1 MKNLSK
7 ILLFGVVA
15 MSIVSPAF
23 GQRKSFGGGGG
34 RQMGAGAMHQ
44 SHSNSSFGSGSGR
57 TMGSGRPPAIS
68 TPPPSSPPAMGSGRP
83 PVTNTPPPASA
94 PMGSGR
100 PAMGSSTPMGSGRP
114 AIGSTP
120 PATGS
125 FGGASKPMGT
135 GTVGS
140 QPMRS
145 TVGSQPMRSAPRYS
159 FSAGSRPP
167 ATVHFVGS
175 SYYDWGGHHIWWYPG
190 GWYSYS
196 PGGVLHLGV
205 STMPGYQTAYDAN
218 YDTAPVNTT
227 TTTTTTTN
235 NPDGS
240 QTTTTTQTQRSG
252 GGMSAGAIL
261 AISVIAIVFLLWA
274 FGAFK
279 PRRGSI

>member
-15 MSIVSPAF
+15 MSIISPAF
-23 GQRKSFGGGGG
+23 GQRRSFGGGGG

-44 SHSNSSFGSGSGR
+44 SHSNSSFGSGRSA
-57 TMGSGRPPAIS
+57 MGSGRPPAVS

-100 PAMGSSTPMGSGRP
+100 PAMAPMGSGRP

-125 FGGASKPMGT
+125 FGGANKSMGT

-145 TVGSQPMRSAPRYS
+145 GVGSQPMRSAPHYS

-175 SYYDWGGHHIWWYPG
+175 SYYNWGGHHIYWYPG

-205 STMPGYQTAYDAN
+205 NTMPGYQTAYDAN

-252 GGMSAGAIL
+252 GGMSPVAIL
-261 AISVIAIVFLLWA
+261 VIVVLVIVLLMWLG
-274 FGAFK
+274 GAFK
-279 PRRGSI
+279 PRPGRGSI